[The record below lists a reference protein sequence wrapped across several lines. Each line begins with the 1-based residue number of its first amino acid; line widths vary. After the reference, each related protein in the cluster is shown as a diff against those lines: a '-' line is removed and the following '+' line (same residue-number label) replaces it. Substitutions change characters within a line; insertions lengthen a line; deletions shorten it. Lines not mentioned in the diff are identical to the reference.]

1 MIKTLETEREEK
13 KAAAA
18 KAKADEEA
26 AAKKKD
32 DVLNDSNAG
41 SDKEEAVDK
50 KDDAPADGDA
60 GSKKDDDDDIPVVDE
75 EPPIVVDLN
84 ADSDD
89 DFSPIEI
96 KDKVKKHIREHG
108 LAKRIP
114 EEIINE
120 AVRWRLERNDCQN
133 RGYILD
139 GYPKNI
145 EQADAVF
152 IETPEA
158 PEVKMEMD
166 EDGNP
171 IEPAGEDEGEKPDL
185 TPKLRKNIYPESV
198 ISLRATEQQIR
209 KRAKAANLNKTIG
222 AGKW

>member
-1 MIKTLETEREEK
+1 MEAPDGEEQPV
-13 KAAAA
+13 
-18 KAKADEEA
+18 EEA
-26 AAKKKD
+26 
-32 DVLNDSNAG
+32 
-41 SDKEEAVDK
+41 
-50 KDDAPADGDA
+50 
-60 GSKKDDDDDIPVVDE
+60 
-75 EPPIVVDLN
+75 PIVVDLN

-133 RGYILD
+133 RGYVLD

-158 PEVKMEMD
+158 PEVRIQMD

-171 IEPAGEDEGEKPDL
+171 IEPVEDPEEEKPDL
-185 TPKLRKNIYPESV
+185 TPKLRKHIYPESV

-209 KRAKAANLNKTIG
+209 KRAKAAHLNKTIG
-222 AGKW
+222 AGKWQGARMAEKINSYKRTNTLELYKTHQPDSK